1 MIRGYTI
8 QLMYLLFGLFGLIMV
23 LFIFLPLVTMVV
35 TVPPARLYETLL
47 ESTVWQ
53 SILLTAHMGLWATG
67 FALLFGVPLAYL
79 LARATFPGKRL
90 IEGLIDIPLVIPHT
104 AAGIALLTV
113 FGRKFYG
120 GKTFEPLGI
129 SFVGAEPGIV
139 IAMLFVSV
147 PIMINTAR
155 EGFVAVNP
163 RLEQVAQTL
172 GAPPWK
178 VFFTVTLPLARRS
191 ILTGALMMWSRGISE
206 FGAVFILVYHP
217 MVAPILVWDRFETY
231 GLDYAKPVAVLLI
244 LLCVGIFLILRWL
257 GLSTTHGGTR

>member
-1 MIRGYTI
+1 MH
-8 QLMYLLFGLFGLIMV
+8 LLFGLFGLIMI
-23 LFIFLPLVTMVV
+23 LFVFLPLATMVGSV
-35 TVPPARLYETLL
+35 SPIRLFETLI
-47 ESTVWQ
+47 ETEVWQ
-53 SILLTAHMGLWATG
+53 SILLTFQMGLWAT
-67 FALLFGVPLAYL
+67 AIAVIFGVPLAYL
-79 LARATFPGKRL
+79 LARNVFPGKRL
-90 IEGLIDIPLVIPHT
+90 IEGLLDIPLVIPHT

-120 GKTFEPLGI
+120 GKFFEPLGI
-129 SFVGAEPGIV
+129 TFVGAEPGIV

-163 RLEQVAQTL
+163 RLEQVARTL

-178 VFFTVTLPLARRS
+178 VFLTVTLPLARRS

-244 LLCVGIFLILRWL
+244 LFCVAVLVLLRWI
-257 GLSTTHGGTR
+257 GSFRSPGGVR